1 MKRLLLPLLAALAL
15 PTAVNAK
22 TSYLSCEFYESRLF
36 IGTQINEVL
45 NSWRKSFGSYPVEFT
60 LNENDQSGS
69 IFYKNHDFRNK
80 DLNNITA
87 KIDFITF
94 QPESI
99 VISVVPIKNASE
111 RVEEK
116 YSISRVDGTIYRK
129 ISRISGQL
137 RNEYMGTCKKSEP
150 KKTLF

>member
-1 MKRLLLPLLAALAL
+1 MKRLLIPLVAALTL

-22 TSYLSCEFYESRLF
+22 TTYLSCEFNESRMF

-116 YSISRVDGTIYRK
+116 YSISRVDGTVYRK
-129 ISRISGQL
+129 IYRAGGDI